1 MMKTI
6 MPITAIIALRFMG
19 LFIVLPVLS
28 VYALGLKGSNEF
40 LVGITIGGYA
50 LTQMLLQVPFG
61 MLSDKIGRKITITIG
76 LVIFIIGSLICG
88 FSTDIYTLMLGRFI
102 QGAGAIGAVA
112 IAMIS
117 DMVREEV
124 RAKAMAVMGS
134 SIALSFAFAMMAGP
148 LIGGYWGVDKLFFIV
163 AIFTIVAIIILFVKV
178 ENPPTI
184 KHNYD
189 NSERQLLE
197 ILKNKDL
204 MRMNITN
211 MLQKGMMTLAFL
223 VIPIIMQKQFGW
235 EKKELWMVYIPAM
248 VFGMIA
254 MVPAAI
260 IGEKYHKAKE
270 ILMLGIGFF
279 AVSYLIMGYTSSAFL
294 FIVGVIVFFIG
305 FNMHE
310 PLMQSMASKY
320 PRIHQKGTA
329 LGIFNSFGYIGT
341 FIGGVFGGYFLQN
354 YGMKEIAVVIVVV
367 AFGWLFIVKSITNPR
382 INKNLYI
389 DADKIDA
396 AQAEKLHDIDG
407 VVEWYKNENENTLI
421 VKHNTLKTNK
431 EEIEAFLGVKP

>member
-6 MPITAIIALRFMG
+6 MPITAIVALRFMG

-76 LVIFIIGSLICG
+76 LIIFIIGSLICG
-88 FSTDIYTLMLGRFI
+88 FSTDIYTLMFGRFV

-134 SIALSFAFAMMAGP
+134 SIALSFAFSMMAGP

-163 AIFTIVAIIILFVKV
+163 AFMTIVAIVILFTKV
-178 ENPPTI
+178 ANPPTI

-189 NSERQLLE
+189 NSEKQLVE

-223 VIPIIMQKQFGW
+223 VIPIIMQKEFGW
-235 EKKELWMVYIPAM
+235 EKKDLWMVYIPAM
-248 VFGMIA
+248 VFGILA
-254 MVPAAI
+254 MAPAAI

-270 ILMLGIGFF
+270 MLMIGIGFF
-279 AVSYLIMGYTSSAFL
+279 AISYTFMGYAHTAIF
-294 FIVGVIVFFIG
+294 FIIGVILFFIG
-305 FNMHE
+305 FNIHE

-341 FIGGVFGGYFLQN
+341 FIGGVFGGYFLQH
-354 YGMKEIAVVIVVV
+354 YGIREIAWVILII
-367 AFGWLFIVKSITNPR
+367 AFAWLFLVATITNPK
-382 INKNLYI
+382 INKNLYVDI
-389 DADKIDA
+389 SKIDA
-396 AQAEKLHDIDG
+396 TKAEKLHDIDG
-407 VVEWYKNENENTLI
+407 IVEWYKNESENTLI
-421 VKHNTLKTNK
+421 VKHNTLKTTK
-431 EEIEAFLGVKP
+431 EEIEAFLGVKS

>member
-6 MPITAIIALRFMG
+6 MPITAIIGLRFMG

-76 LVIFIIGSLICG
+76 LIIFIIGSLMCA
-88 FSTDIYTLMLGRFI
+88 FSGDIYSLMFGRFI

-112 IAMIS
+112 TAMIS
-117 DMVREEV
+117 DMVKEEV
-124 RAKAMAVMGS
+124 RAKAMAIMGG
-134 SIALSFAFAMMAGP
+134 SIAISFALSMMIGP
-148 LIGGYWGVDKLFFIV
+148 LVGGYWGVDKLFFLV
-163 AIFTIVAIIILFVKV
+163 AIFSILAIVILYLKV
-178 ENPPTI
+178 QNPPKI
-184 KHNYD
+184 SHSYD
-189 NSERQLLE
+189 NSNTRLVE
-197 ILKNKDL
+197 ILQNKDL
-204 MRMNITN
+204 MKMNITN

-223 VIPIIMQKQFGW
+223 IIPILMLKEFGW
-235 EKKELWMVYIPAM
+235 DKKELWMVYMPAM
-248 VFGMIA
+248 VFGVLA
-254 MVPAAI
+254 MAPSAI

-270 ILMLGIGFF
+270 MLMLGIFLF
-279 AVSYLIMGYTSSAFL
+279 AVSYAIMGYAHSATF
-294 FIVGVIVFFIG
+294 FIVGVIIFFVG

-354 YGMKEIAVVIVVV
+354 YGMKEIAIVVIVI
-367 AFGWLFIVKSITNPR
+367 AFLWLFLVASITNPK
-382 INKNLYI
+382 INKNLYLSFDDI
-389 DADKIDA
+389 NLDNSNN
-396 AQAEKLHDIDG
+396 LHDIEG
-407 VVEWYKNENENTLI
+407 IIEWYKNESENILI
-421 VKHNTLKTNK
+421 IKYNSLDTNK
-431 EEIEAFLGVKP
+431 EEIENFLH

>member
-6 MPITAIIALRFMG
+6 MPITAIIGLRFMG

-76 LVIFIIGSLICG
+76 LIIFIIGSLICAYSG
-88 FSTDIYTLMLGRFI
+88 DIYSLMLGRFI

-112 IAMIS
+112 TAMIS
-117 DMVREEV
+117 DMVKEEV
-124 RAKAMAVMGS
+124 RAKAMAVMGG
-134 SIALSFAFAMMAGP
+134 SIALSFALSMMIGP
-148 LIGGYWGVDKLFFIV
+148 LIGGYWGIDKLFFLV
-163 AIFTIVAIIILFVKV
+163 AIFSALAIAILYIKVA
-178 ENPPTI
+178 NPPKI
-184 KHNYD
+184 EHSYD
-189 NSERQLLE
+189 NSERRLLE
-197 ILKNKDL
+197 ILQNKDL
-204 MRMNITN
+204 MKMNITN

-223 VIPIIMQKQFGW
+223 VIPILMFKEFGW
-235 EKKELWMVYIPAM
+235 EKKDLWMVYIPAM
-248 VFGMIA
+248 VCGVIA
-254 MVPAAI
+254 MAPSAI

-270 ILMLGIGFF
+270 MLMLGIILF
-279 AVSYLIMGYTSSAFL
+279 ALSYAIMGYAHSSIIFV
-294 FIVGVIVFFIG
+294 IGVVIFFIG

-354 YGMKEIAVVIVVV
+354 YGMKEIAIVIIVV
-367 AFGWLFIVKSITNPR
+367 AFFWLFLVASITNPK
-382 INKNLYI
+382 INKNLYLSFSDI
-389 DADKIDA
+389 NLDR
-396 AQAEKLHDIDG
+396 AQNLHDIDG
-407 VVEWYKNENENTLI
+407 IIEWYKNESENILI
-421 VKHNTLKTNK
+421 VKYNSLNTNK
-431 EEIEAFLGVKP
+431 DEIENFLR

>member
-76 LVIFIIGSLICG
+76 LIIFIIGSLICG
-88 FSTDIYTLMLGRFI
+88 FSTDIYMLMFGRFV

-134 SIALSFAFAMMAGP
+134 SIALSFAFSMMAGP

-163 AIFTIVAIIILFVKV
+163 ALLTLVAIVVLFTKV
-178 ENPPTI
+178 ANPPKI
-184 KHNYD
+184 QHHYD
-189 NSERQLLE
+189 NSERQLLQ
-197 ILKNKDL
+197 IMKNKDL

-235 EKKELWMVYIPAM
+235 EKKDLWMVYIPAM
-248 VFGMIA
+248 VFGILA
-254 MVPAAI
+254 MAPAAI

-270 ILMLGIGFF
+270 MLMVGIGFF
-279 AVSYLIMGYTSSAFL
+279 AVSYTIMGYSHTAAF
-294 FIVGVIVFFIG
+294 FIVGVILFFIG

-341 FIGGVFGGYFLQN
+341 FIGGVFGGYFLQY
-354 YGMKEIAVVIVVV
+354 YGMREIAWVIV
-367 AFGWLFIVKSITNPR
+367 AIAIAWLFLIKNITNPK

-389 DADKIDA
+389 DIDSIDLSK
-396 AQAEKLHDIDG
+396 AEKLHDIDG
-407 VVEWYKNENENTLI
+407 IVEWYQNESDHLLI
-421 VKHNTLKTNK
+421 IKHNTLKTNK
-431 EEIEAFLGVKP
+431 EEIEAFLGLKP